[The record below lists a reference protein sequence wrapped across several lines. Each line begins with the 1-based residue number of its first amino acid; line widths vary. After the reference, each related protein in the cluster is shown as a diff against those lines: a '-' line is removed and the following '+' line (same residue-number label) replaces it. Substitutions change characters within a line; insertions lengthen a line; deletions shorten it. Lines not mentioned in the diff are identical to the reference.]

1 MYTDTGT
8 VLSCAV
14 SDLEEK
20 ETDGRS
26 EWCVGHPAGVL
37 VLRHGLGE
45 GGAWNLRGGTA
56 GSGGAPA
63 ASPARGRR
71 RPIGRWLAKGRRRD
85 T

>member
-1 MYTDTGT
+1 VRGASSGAAATAH
-8 VLSCAV
+8 V
-14 SDLEEK
+14 
-20 ETDGRS
+20 R
-26 EWCVGHPAGVL
+26 
-37 VLRHGLGE
+37 RHGLGE
-45 GGAWNLRGGTA
+45 GGAWTLRGGTA